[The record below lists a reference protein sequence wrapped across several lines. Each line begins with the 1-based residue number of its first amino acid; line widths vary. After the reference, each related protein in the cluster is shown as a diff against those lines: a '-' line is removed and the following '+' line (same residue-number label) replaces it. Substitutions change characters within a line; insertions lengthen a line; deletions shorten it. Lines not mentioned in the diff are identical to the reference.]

1 MTTLRRMSRDA
12 AVALVSLAIWLGG
25 AAALA
30 DTASPSSPTK
40 DAPAVSS
47 QVEKVSSV
55 PIELPDAPARP
66 HEGELVGGFVVELL
80 IAIVLV
86 ILILGVV
93 LAILEG
99 THHHVVFHTCEE
111 CYHHEP
117 PPPPP
122 PPQQQ
127 PPPPDQAPQH

>member
-1 MTTLRRMSRDA
+1 MNTLRRMSRDA
-12 AVALVSLAIWLGG
+12 AIAMVSMAIWLGG

-30 DTASPSSPTK
+30 DTPNAPTK
-40 DAPAVSS
+40 DSTAIQSH
-47 QVEKVSSV
+47 VEKMSSV
-55 PIELPDAPARP
+55 PIELPDAPP
-66 HEGELVGGFVVELL
+66 HQGELVGGFVVELV
-80 IAIVLV
+80 IAVVLV
-86 ILILGVV
+86 ILIVGVV

-117 PPPPP
+117 APPPPP
-122 PPQQQ
+122 PPAQQ